1 MTDKDLKPEDSPAG
15 DGAPGTEHPADEK
28 HKPDHP
34 SAAKPEAGTEA
45 DRLLGK
51 TGHQVDAAVLGIQ
64 MKDFGVF
71 INGDADGKHDV
82 YTRPKEQGIAATLLV
97 ALRELMKA
105 KIDLDTEFKIA
116 REYIKK
122 LFEEESLGKCS
133 SFYASTLEAFYVM
146 VRAFEHKYSS
156 AKDFDRG
163 LVDELIEKIKTSFMG
178 SIDEAGKD
186 FIPRDIEVYKR
197 LAKVLGIKDRLPDVD
212 GRIQE
217 LVSAHV
223 LHEFRELCNPERRR
237 QLHPEDEIKEA
248 KKVADLARE
257 QGVTLPL
264 EELRKVLQEQHDGL
278 VKALDELSQYIG
290 KRNFDERVSAAKSA
304 LGIFRAIFFRS
315 KPFDSENTDMDD
327 FLNSAIGRIKE
338 LQIQDFKQ
346 RFGAKCADLVQA
358 IVSGERDLDKKSA
371 AALRGKIEI
380 EAGELGMDNFMK
392 TEMLRI
398 VKESIG
404 KEIEER
410 MAIVR
415 GMEDLTKASEALAR
429 VQESA
434 KTAQSIVDR
443 IKTWG

>member
-1 MTDKDLKPEDSPAG
+1 MTDKDLKPGGSPTGDSVPC
-15 DGAPGTEHPADEK
+15 TEHPAGEK

-51 TGHQVDAAVLGIQ
+51 TGHQVDAAVSGIP
-64 MKDFGVF
+64 MKDFDVF

-82 YTRPKEQGIAATLLV
+82 YTRPKEKGIAASLLV

-105 KIDLDTEFKIA
+105 KLDLDTEFKIA

-122 LFEEESLGKCS
+122 LFEEESLGKRS
-133 SFYASTLEAFYVM
+133 SFYASALEVFYVM
-146 VRAFEHKYSS
+146 AKAFERKYSS
-156 AKDFDRG
+156 AKDFDQG
-163 LVDELIEKIKTSFMG
+163 LVDELIEKIKTSFMD
-178 SIDEAGKD
+178 SIDKAGRNFVPREIEA
-186 FIPRDIEVYKR
+186 YKR
-197 LAKVLGIKDRLPDVD
+197 LVKVLGIRDRLPDVD
-212 GRIQE
+212 DRIQE
-217 LVSAHV
+217 LVSTHV
-223 LHEFRELCNPERRR
+223 IHEFGELCNLQRRK
-237 QLHPEDEIKEA
+237 LYPEDEIREA
-248 KKVADLARE
+248 QEVADLARE

-278 VKALDELSQYIG
+278 VKALDELPQYIG
-290 KRNFDERVSAAKSA
+290 KRDFDEKVSAAKNA
-304 LGIFRAIFFRS
+304 LGTFRAIFFRS
-315 KPFDSENTDMDD
+315 KPFNGDDANMDD
-327 FLNSAIGRIKE
+327 FLNAVIGRIKE

-358 IVSGERDLDKKSA
+358 IVSDKGDLDKEL
-371 AALRGKIEI
+371 AALRGKIET
-380 EAGELGMDNFMK
+380 ESKELGLDDFTK

-404 KEIEER
+404 KEIEAR

-415 GMEDLTKASEALAR
+415 GMEDLAKASEALAR
-429 VQESA
+429 VQELA
-434 KTAQSIVDR
+434 KAAQSIVDR